1 MIAAIIICGA
11 VVLYA
16 LFRSGDDI
24 SYAIGPYEYLEQA
37 DTSDGHYL
45 TTLIWLVLGFLIVFI
60 LL

>member
-1 MIAAIIICGA
+1 MIAAIVICGA
-11 VVLYA
+11 AVLYA

-45 TTLIWLVLGFLIVFI
+45 TTLIWLVLGFLILFI